1 MTLDTASRHTPRQA
15 PMLQPLP
22 VMERPLGGGYAEL
35 MRVPPP
41 SQLGR
46 AVHDVIDTFLIGG
59 VVEWVGSAAR
69 GLDVS
74 ACALGADGG
83 PASGDWADIRTGLD
97 LPGTLVIIG
106 DAMGCGERAAA
117 SQRLL
122 RLRARRLLRR
132 TRHVPSTMTALD
144 QFVSTFDDTI
154 ATCLMVQFDPV
165 SRCVEIHNAGH
176 TPPLI
181 IDQRGTPAYLSAP
194 TRGPLGVGMGCA
206 APVRALVP
214 AGSTVVLYTDGL
226 VERRGVPIELG
237 LEWLREAARGTHG
250 VSASRLGRRLLTR
263 SLDLGPAEDD
273 MTVVVVSFEGG
284 ELDRTPPEV
293 ICRAPAR

>member
-194 TRGPLGVGMGCA
+194 
-206 APVRALVP
+206 

-250 VSASRLGRRLLTR
+250 VSASRLARRLLTR